1 MKKIIIIL
9 LLYLINTNIA
19 LSLENQSNDGILCSY
34 NGRDIKYTNQELYE
48 LVKQCDYAT
57 DEIIFLVDNG
67 YTSEY
72 FFENFPYFSNFYDK
86 CIRFL
91 HSTGKD
97 ENGNDILSF
106 GNKDCKSYQDII
118 YAGTEF
124 EIKVKQE
131 SIKINNLVKKVKQN
145 RS

>member
-1 MKKIIIIL
+1 MKKLIVLFFL
-9 LLYLINTNIA
+9 LNISLA
-19 LSLENQSNDGILCSY
+19 LGQEIKNNDGIRCSH

-86 CIRFL
+86 CINFL
-91 HSTGKD
+91 HSVSKD
-97 ENGNDILSF
+97 ENGNTILSF
-106 GNKDCKSYQDII
+106 GNKDCKSFQEII
-118 YAGTEF
+118 YSGTEF
-124 EIKVKQE
+124 DVKVKQE
-131 SIKINNLVKKVKQN
+131 SIKINNLVKKVKQS